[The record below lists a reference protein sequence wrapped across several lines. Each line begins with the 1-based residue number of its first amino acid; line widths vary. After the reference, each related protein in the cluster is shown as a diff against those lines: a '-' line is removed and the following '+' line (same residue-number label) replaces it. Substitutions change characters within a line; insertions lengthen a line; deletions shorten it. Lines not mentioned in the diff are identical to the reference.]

1 MFSINGIGQG
11 IYQNYQTRR
20 SGDSDVS
27 AQPVTPSDPDGDNPS
42 TTIAFPPGMLDLF
55 GSALSATLAEYQID
69 PQEFRRNFLS
79 ALHRISH
86 GLQPETAL
94 GEPVHVNTLG

>member
-1 MFSINGIGQG
+1 
-11 IYQNYQTRR
+11 
-20 SGDSDVS
+20 
-27 AQPVTPSDPDGDNPS
+27 
-42 TTIAFPPGMLDLF
+42 MLDLF